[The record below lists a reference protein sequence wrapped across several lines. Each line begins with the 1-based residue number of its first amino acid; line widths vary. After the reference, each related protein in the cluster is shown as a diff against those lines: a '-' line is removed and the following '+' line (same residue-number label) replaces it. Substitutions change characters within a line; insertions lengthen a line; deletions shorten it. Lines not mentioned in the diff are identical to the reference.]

1 MAGAEKSNELIIEI
15 TSDFVCP
22 WCYIGEVRLEKALGQ
37 IGSDVKVRR
46 AWRPYELNPDMPG
59 GGMDRKEYL
68 TKKFGSA
75 ERLQE
80 IDERLKTLGAN
91 DGIDIHPDLIRI
103 SPNTRMAHRVMWL
116 ADKEDKADALA
127 RLIFK
132 AYFTEGRNIGDADL
146 LAALAGKVGLDAK
159 ATRLFLTG
167 TEGVEEVKQMELEA
181 KDRGIEAVPFTV
193 IGGTEEMHGALEVHD
208 IVDSLNTALK
218 LKKAA

>member
-1 MAGAEKSNELIIEI
+1 MTSAEISNELVIEI

-22 WCYIGEVRLEKALGQ
+22 WCYIGEVRLEKALKQ
-37 IGSDVKVRR
+37 IDSGVKVRR

-75 ERLQE
+75 ERLNE
-80 IDERLKTLGAN
+80 IDERLKALGAD
-91 DGIDIHPDLIRI
+91 DGIDMHPDLIRI

-116 ADKEDKADALA
+116 AAKDGKADALA

-132 AYFTEGRNIGDADL
+132 SYFTEGRNIGDADL
-146 LAALAGKVGLDAK
+146 LAELAGKVGLDVK
-159 ATRLFLTG
+159 ATRLFLAG
-167 TEGVEEVKQMELEA
+167 TEGLEEVKQMEQEA
-181 KDRGIEAVPFTV
+181 KDRGINAVPFTV
-193 IGGTEEMHGALEVHD
+193 IGGSEEMHGALEVHD
-208 IVDSLNTALK
+208 IVDSLHTALK